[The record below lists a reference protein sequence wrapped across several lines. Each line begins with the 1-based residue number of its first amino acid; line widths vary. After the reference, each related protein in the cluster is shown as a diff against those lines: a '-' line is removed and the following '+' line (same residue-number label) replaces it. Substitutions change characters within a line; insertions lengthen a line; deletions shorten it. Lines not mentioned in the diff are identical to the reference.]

1 MGSPGLNVRD
11 RGMKAMS
18 EVMGC
23 PMQDKE
29 LLASGSGE
37 KISILE
43 KGPMRSNAS
52 VTRGICNVKHT
63 NYP

>member
-1 MGSPGLNVRD
+1 
-11 RGMKAMS
+11 MKAMS

-43 KGPMRSNAS
+43 QGPMRSNAS
-52 VTRGICNVKHT
+52 VTRDICNM
-63 NYP
+63 

>member
-1 MGSPGLNVRD
+1 
-11 RGMKAMS
+11 MKAMS

-23 PMQDKE
+23 PIQDKE

-37 KISILE
+37 KISILK

-52 VTRGICNVKHT
+52 VTRDMCNVKHT